1 MLFTGIPALSAVLLY
16 KKNPVSDSLK
26 YYIVIGYFVM
36 YIFVMITGNTPLIFT
51 YIFPMLSL
59 VVLYQKK
66 NLILGMGIAAFLVNI
81 LFILIRA
88 FQHQIT
94 MDNSKDIEIQLAL
107 IFLCFSGSYIAAELY
122 GNVTEKNRE
131 YTKMLDEKTKEIQ
144 KMTFQAITVIANTI
158 DAKDEYTKGHSQR
171 VSEYSYALAKE
182 LGLEEKEAQ
191 NIRNIALAA
200 NKLGIKVLT
209 LYAFSTEN
217 WARPTDEVNYLMRLP
232 IDFFDKFMPEL
243 MENNVRV
250 NIMGFV
256 DELPEKTYLVT
267 QKAMAETA
275 NNTGMVLN
283 FAFNYGSRREIT
295 AGVQEIARK
304 VKVGEIDIDD
314 ISEKMVSDHLLTH
327 SLAPYEDPDL
337 LIRTSGEERLSNF
350 LLWQMAYTEFSFS
363 DKLWPDFDKTDLE
376 ELVKDYQGRNRRFG
390 KV

>member
-1 MLFTGIPALSAVLLY
+1 MSES
-16 KKNPVSDSLK
+16 KKPLNHLAIIMDGNGRWAKKRHLPR
-26 YYIVIGYFVM
+26 FV
-36 YIFVMITGNTPLIFT
+36 GHRH
-51 YIFPMLSL
+51 
-59 VVLYQKK
+59 
-66 NLILGMGIAAFLVNI
+66 GM
-81 LFILIRA
+81 
-88 FQHQIT
+88 
-94 MDNSKDIEIQLAL
+94 D
-107 IFLCFSGSYIAAELY
+107 
-122 GNVTEKNRE
+122 
-131 YTKMLDEKTKEIQ
+131 
-144 KMTFQAITVIANTI
+144 
-158 DAKDEYTKGHSQR
+158 
-171 VSEYSYALAKE
+171 
-182 LGLEEKEAQ
+182 

-283 FAFNYGSRREIT
+283 FAFNYGSHREIT

-314 ISEKMVSDHLLTH
+314 ISEKNGLR
-327 SLAPYEDPDL
+327 SLAD
-337 LIRTSGEERLSNF
+337 SF
-350 LLWQMAYTEFSFS
+350 FSS
-363 DKLWPDFDKTDLE
+363 I
-376 ELVKDYQGRNRRFG
+376 
-390 KV
+390 

>member
-1 MLFTGIPALSAVLLY
+1 MSES
-16 KKNPVSDSLK
+16 KKPLNHLAIIMDGNGRWAKKRHLPR
-26 YYIVIGYFVM
+26 FV
-36 YIFVMITGNTPLIFT
+36 GHRH
-51 YIFPMLSL
+51 
-59 VVLYQKK
+59 
-66 NLILGMGIAAFLVNI
+66 GMG
-81 LFILIRA
+81 
-88 FQHQIT
+88 
-94 MDNSKDIEIQLAL
+94 
-107 IFLCFSGSYIAAELY
+107 
-122 GNVTEKNRE
+122 
-131 YTKMLDEKTKEIQ
+131 
-144 KMTFQAITVIANTI
+144 
-158 DAKDEYTKGHSQR
+158 
-171 VSEYSYALAKE
+171 
-182 LGLEEKEAQ
+182 

-350 LLWQMAYTEFSFS
+350 LLWQIAYSEFSFS
-363 DKLWPDFDKTDLE
+363 D
-376 ELVKDYQGRNRRFG
+376 
-390 KV
+390 

>member
-1 MLFTGIPALSAVLLY
+1 MSES
-16 KKNPVSDSLK
+16 KKPLNHLAIIMDGNGRWAKKRHLPR
-26 YYIVIGYFVM
+26 FV
-36 YIFVMITGNTPLIFT
+36 GHRH
-51 YIFPMLSL
+51 
-59 VVLYQKK
+59 
-66 NLILGMGIAAFLVNI
+66 GM
-81 LFILIRA
+81 
-88 FQHQIT
+88 
-94 MDNSKDIEIQLAL
+94 D
-107 IFLCFSGSYIAAELY
+107 
-122 GNVTEKNRE
+122 
-131 YTKMLDEKTKEIQ
+131 
-144 KMTFQAITVIANTI
+144 
-158 DAKDEYTKGHSQR
+158 
-171 VSEYSYALAKE
+171 
-182 LGLEEKEAQ
+182 

-350 LLWQMAYTEFSFS
+350 LLWQMA
-363 DKLWPDFDKTDLE
+363 
-376 ELVKDYQGRNRRFG
+376 
-390 KV
+390 

>member
-1 MLFTGIPALSAVLLY
+1 MSE
-16 KKNPVSDSLK
+16 KKPLNHLAIIMDGNGRWAKKRHLPR
-26 YYIVIGYFVM
+26 FV
-36 YIFVMITGNTPLIFT
+36 GHRH
-51 YIFPMLSL
+51 
-59 VVLYQKK
+59 
-66 NLILGMGIAAFLVNI
+66 GM
-81 LFILIRA
+81 
-88 FQHQIT
+88 
-94 MDNSKDIEIQLAL
+94 D
-107 IFLCFSGSYIAAELY
+107 
-122 GNVTEKNRE
+122 
-131 YTKMLDEKTKEIQ
+131 
-144 KMTFQAITVIANTI
+144 
-158 DAKDEYTKGHSQR
+158 
-171 VSEYSYALAKE
+171 
-182 LGLEEKEAQ
+182 

-200 NKLGIKVLT
+200 NDLGIKVLT

-256 DELPEKTYLVT
+256 NELPEKTYLVT

-295 AGVQEIARK
+295 AGVQEIARQ
-304 VKVGEIDIDD
+304 VQAGQLSPDD
-314 ISEKMVSDHLLTH
+314 INEDMISNHLLTH
-327 SLAPYEDPDL
+327 PLNPYDDPDL

-363 DKLWPDFDKTDLE
+363 EKLWPDFDKNDLE
-376 ELVKDYQGRNRRFG
+376 EIVKDYQGRDRRFG